1 MKVLKVIN
9 HLDGVIDKHF
19 DMSYTPA
26 ENRDDG
32 NNGSLFTPSIC
43 AIELQHTTNDGV
55 IKKSGIIS
63 ITGKMAK
70 LVYSAFIG
78 WREERRQHVMKTTLD
93 MNELYEDLLLEHG
106 SCREVEVKDDDKVK
120 SHLYTFT
127 AIDTRRQFIDECG
140 DGEVKTI
147 GDIVYIVD
155 KVDLFKSSVYLDM
168 DNVPIQTEE
177 SVSISEDEWW
187 DYHLGVKSIDDDW
200 RKLRESNNITP
211 EQKDEIFEKLCQS
224 LGVRTDC

>member
-1 MKVLKVIN
+1 MKLLKVIN
-9 HLDGVIDKHF
+9 RLDGVIDKHF

-43 AIELQHTTNDGV
+43 TIELQHTTNDGV

-147 GDIVYIVD
+147 GDIAYIVD
-155 KVDLFKSSVYLDM
+155 KIDLFKDSVYFM
-168 DNVPIQTEE
+168 SNIPTQTQE

-200 RKLRESNNITP
+200 SSLREKCGITA
-211 EQKDEIFEKLCQS
+211 EQKEELYQNWAHAMGYETE
-224 LGVRTDC
+224 L

>member
-19 DMSYTPA
+19 DMNYTSA

-32 NNGSLFTPSIC
+32 NSGSLFTPSIC
-43 AIELQHTTNDGV
+43 TIELQHTTNDGV

-147 GDIVYIVD
+147 GDIAYIVD
-155 KVDLFKSSVYLDM
+155 KIDLFKDSVYFM
-168 DNVPIQTEE
+168 SNIPTQTQE

-200 RKLRESNNITP
+200 SLLREKCGITA
-211 EQKDEIFEKLCQS
+211 EQKEELYQNWAHAMGYETE
-224 LGVRTDC
+224 L